1 MKFKVHIEETLSKD
15 IIVDAETRLDA
26 RIMINTKIENGEI
39 VLSSDDFTGC
49 RMIEVIKEGGN
60 TNRSIC

>member
-15 IIVDAETRLDA
+15 IIVDAETSLDA

-49 RMIEVIKEGGN
+49 RMIEVIKEGEY
-60 TNRSIC
+60 